1 MTTYLNPQQQR
12 IDVQHLRKSV
22 AWNRAT
28 IIPNYDCN
36 VWRRDRFGTP
46 MKWSDHG
53 NRDSKHGWEIDHVRP
68 LSKGGVDE
76 HSNLQ
81 ALHWRNNCA
90 KSNF

>member
-1 MTTYLNPQQQR
+1 MTINIGPQQQR
-12 IDVQHLRKSV
+12 IDVQHLRKSA
-22 AWNRAT
+22 AWNRAK
-28 IIPNYDCN
+28 IIPNFDQN
-36 VWRRDRFGTP
+36 VWRWDCFGTP
-46 MKWSDHG
+46 IKWGDHG
-53 NRDSKHGWEIDHVRP
+53 DRDSEHGWEIDHVMP